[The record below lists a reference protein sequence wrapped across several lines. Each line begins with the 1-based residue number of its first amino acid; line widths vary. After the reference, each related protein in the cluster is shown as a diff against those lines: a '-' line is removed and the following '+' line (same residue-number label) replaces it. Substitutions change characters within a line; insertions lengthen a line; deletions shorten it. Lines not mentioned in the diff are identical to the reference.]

1 MASPSQGTWVWANSR
16 RQWRTVKTGV
26 LQSMSS
32 QRVGHDWAAE
42 QQQQQLWSW
51 KKLLKSISNEKHTLV
66 NHVIEDIELSFY
78 LFLENVTELLSYEEV
93 IKVEAAKKCWKEI
106 SQQHVREILIQMNI
120 KLCHFL
126 NFVFVNSW
134 VAIFVISFLTVN
146 KYSLLYL

>member
-1 MASPSQGTWVWANSR
+1 MASPSQGTWVWANSG

-26 LQSMSS
+26 LQSMGS

>member
-1 MASPSQGTWVWANSR
+1 M
-16 RQWRTVKTGV
+16 
-26 LQSMSS
+26 
-32 QRVGHDWAAE
+32 
-42 QQQQQLWSW
+42 
-51 KKLLKSISNEKHTLV
+51 KLKETLKSISNEKHTLV

-126 NFVFVNSW
+126 NFVFVNS
-134 VAIFVISFLTVN
+134 
-146 KYSLLYL
+146 